1 MPAKDI
7 FHQVVRRVLEQEG
20 WEITHDPYR
29 LEYEDVKMAVDLG
42 AEQLLAAEKD
52 TQRIAIEI
60 KSFVADSFIY
70 AFHAALGQFLNYRW
84 ALTRVEPERILFL
97 AVPKDVYEEHFRY
110 VLVQEMMAQYNLHL
124 LVFDPDQETIT
135 QWIK

>member
-20 WEITHDPYR
+20 WKITHDPYR

-42 AEQLLAAEKD
+42 AEQLLAAEKGA
-52 TQRIAIEI
+52 QRIAVEI
-60 KSFVADSFIY
+60 KSFMADSFIY
-70 AFHAALGQFLNYRW
+70 EFHAALGQFLNYRW
-84 ALTRVEPERILFL
+84 ALTKVEPERTLFL
-97 AVPKDVYEEHFRY
+97 AVAKDVYEEHFRY
-110 VLVQEMMAQYNLHL
+110 VLVQEMMDQYNLRL
-124 LVFDPDQETIT
+124 LVFDPDNEQIT